1 VLTTVTGVIGEELL
15 SWLGGLL
22 VGGLFGFFAQR
33 SRFCLRAATIEFSR
47 GEAGDRLAVWLLT
60 FSAALVGTQALVA
73 FGWLDVSNARQLAHQ
88 GSVSGAAI
96 GGLMFGCGMVLARGC
111 ASRLLV
117 LSANGNLRA
126 LLSGLVFAV
135 TAQAAYRGLLSP
147 AREWLT
153 GLWLVEGGP
162 SRDVMSLVGGGTPVK
177 IAFGT
182 IWLAA
187 GIGFALRARLS
198 HRLFAAALLTGVAV
212 VAGWVFTY
220 WLAQASFEPVALKSL
235 TFSGPSAEV
244 LSLVLNSPR
253 VHLDFDLGIIPGV
266 FAGSFLSAAS
276 AGELRLEGF
285 SDGLGMRRY
294 LIGAVLMGF
303 GAMLAGGCA
312 VGAGITGA
320 SVFALTAWIVLAGM
334 WLGAGI
340 TDYFV
345 DRRSGKS
352 GQPSIGV
359 RPPVLGTP
367 GADREQ
373 AATLSQFDLAQSVAA
388 DSPR

>member
-1 VLTTVTGVIGEELL
+1 VLTSVADFVGEDLL
-15 SWLGGLL
+15 SWFGGLV

-33 SRFCLRAATIEFSR
+33 SRFCLRAAAVEFSR
-47 GEAGDRLAVWLLT
+47 RNSGQRVAVWLLA
-60 FSAALVGTQALVA
+60 FSAALMGTQLFAAL
-73 FGWLDVSNARQLAHQ
+73 GWLDASGARQLAQQ
-88 GSVSGAAI
+88 GSISGAAI
-96 GGLMFGCGMVLARGC
+96 GGVMFGCGMVLARGC

-153 GLWLVEGGP
+153 GLWLVDGGP
-162 SRDVMSLVGGGTPVK
+162 SRDIMNLVGGGAFEK
-177 IAFGT
+177 IAFSA
-182 IWLAA
+182 IWLLA
-187 GIGFALRARLS
+187 GI
-198 HRLFAAALLTGVAV
+198 LFAVRSRLDPRLLWSALFTGAAV
-212 VAGWVFTY
+212 VAGWFFTY
-220 WLAQASFEPVALKSL
+220 SLAQVSFSPVELKSL

-244 LSLVLNSPR
+244 LTLVLNSPR
-253 VHLDFDLGIIPGV
+253 PRLNFDLGIVPGV
-266 FAGSFLSAAS
+266 FAGSFLSAAF
-276 AGELRLEGF
+276 AGDLRLEGF

-320 SVFALTAWIVLAGM
+320 SVFALTSWIVLAGM

-340 TDYFV
+340 TDYLV
-345 DRRSGKS
+345 DRAGQIPQ
-352 GQPSIGV
+352 GQPSPAG
-359 RPPVLGTP
+359 
-367 GADREQ
+367 GAAPDSDG
-373 AATLSQFDLAQSVAA
+373 ATL
-388 DSPR
+388 RG

>member
-1 VLTTVTGVIGEELL
+1 MLTLIVDHLGEDLV

-33 SRFCLRAATIEFSR
+33 SRFCLRAAAIEFSR
-47 GEAGDRLAVWLLT
+47 GESGQRLAVWLLT
-60 FSAALVGTQALVA
+60 FAAALTGTQVLVA
-73 FGWLDVSNARQLAHQ
+73 LGFLDVSDARQLAQQ
-88 GSVSGAAI
+88 GSISGALI

-153 GLWLVEGGP
+153 KLWLVDGGP
-162 SRDVMSLVGGGTPVK
+162 SRDIMSFVGSGSFGGGGTFEK

-182 IWLAA
+182 IWLLA
-187 GIGFALRARLS
+187 GFAFAFRSRLS
-198 HRLFAAALLTGVAV
+198 RRQLWSALATGVAV
-212 VAGWVFTY
+212 VAGWVFT
-220 WLAQASFEPVALKSL
+220 WHLAQSSFAPVTIKSL

-244 LSLVLNSPR
+244 LTLVLNSPHLR
-253 VHLDFDLGIIPGV
+253 LDFDLGIVPGV
-266 FAGSFLSAAS
+266 FLGSFMAAAH

-294 LIGAVLMGF
+294 LVGAVLMGF

-320 SVFALTAWIVLAGM
+320 SVFALTAWIVLVGM
-334 WLGAGI
+334 WLGAGL
-340 TDYFV
+340 TDLIV
-345 DRRSGKS
+345 DRGLAKEAALTVDAR
-352 GQPSIGV
+352 
-359 RPPVLGTP
+359 RPFG
-367 GADREQ
+367 
-373 AATLSQFDLAQSVAA
+373 
-388 DSPR
+388 